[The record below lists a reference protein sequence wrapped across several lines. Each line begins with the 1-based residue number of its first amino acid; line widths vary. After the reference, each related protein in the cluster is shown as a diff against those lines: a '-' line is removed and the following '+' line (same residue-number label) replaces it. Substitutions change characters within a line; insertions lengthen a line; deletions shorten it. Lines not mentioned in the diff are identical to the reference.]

1 MSTYGGQRGQGA
13 SPAPAMPRKA
23 QAMKTD
29 FAPSALETLREIALA
44 NPVAAFVALVVITA
58 LWATWATRNL

>member
-1 MSTYGGQRGQGA
+1 
-13 SPAPAMPRKA
+13 MPRKA